1 MWCNCRVGSM
11 KYTEEEWISG
21 RYTLVSVSLATLD
34 HITPRSKGGSNTTSN
49 LITACMRCNR
59 LRGDSNWIRFA
70 ATIMRAVG
78 PWVCT
83 AVDKAEGTVTYS
95 RAVGLELRRLTAPIR
110 KRIRTILNTD
120 WGF

>member
-1 MWCNCRVGSM
+1 MVGTDT
-11 KYTEEEWISG
+11 YIIDEWYGDRHVVTE
-21 RYTLVSVSLATLD
+21 VKLATLD
-34 HITPRSKGGSNTTSN
+34 HITPRSKGGDNSSSN

-70 ATIMRAVG
+70 ATIMREVG

-83 AVDKAEGTVTYS
+83 TVDKVEGTVTYS
-95 RAVGLELRRLTAPIR
+95 RATGLHLRKLTAPIR
-110 KRIRTILNTD
+110 KRIRTILNTN